1 MQQRHHLIALAVLSF
16 IGLAQAQNTTQAP
29 ASKLDRV
36 EVTGSMIKRTD
47 SETPAPVSVISRQM
61 IERSGATSLDELL
74 RMDSATGTGSLNDM
88 DTGNGFATGTASIG
102 LRGMGSAATLTLV
115 NGRRLAPAA
124 VVDPNS
130 GQSTVFNINSIP
142 VSAIERIEIL
152 KDGASSLYGSDAM
165 AGVVNI
171 ILRRDYQ
178 GKLLSFNAQ
187 QRLTDGLF
195 KTATGSAMLGF
206 GNLDTD
212 GFNVFGGID
221 VYKRDGVMITEAPNL
236 VRQDLFGPLFARL
249 AIDSSSAYPGNLY
262 TYNNG
267 KSGSF
272 RAMLPGCAAENQ
284 LPTSATNA
292 VPICKYNADAAGI
305 QYTGDQT
312 RKAGFLRGS
321 FALNKDTTIS
331 AELLASRVE
340 SAYTDVPTSRTESLT
355 QWGDAKGNPVL
366 FNGLALPGTHPDNP
380 TRLATVAKPVVM
392 KVGSSSYSFT
402 KPTVLGLRYRFAD
415 IPASS
420 SSVADNLR
428 MVLSATSTLAGWD
441 IDTGL
446 LHHIQKNQRIGEG
459 RLSLS
464 GLNQALASGSY
475 RFGGNNTPEAIAG
488 IARNTLDEGRSVTS
502 SVDAR
507 GSRELGQMAGGA
519 MMLGLGGELR
529 RETFSV
535 EADPLMAKGDIIGR
549 GIGEASGSRNVSAA
563 YAELQLPF
571 FKGLETQIA
580 LRGEHYND
588 FGSSLTGKLGAKYK
602 LSEAV
607 ALRSTVATGFRAP
620 SLSQIAK
627 SAVFAFSTVQD
638 KQLCPVKSTGNDDC
652 ERRISSVNLS
662 NPALQPE
669 KSKSYTLGLL
679 FEPTRGAELVLDA
692 WYFDRKG
699 EVDRLSAQQV
709 IDRES
714 EFPGAVIRL
723 SSDVPGKPGQITQV
737 LRQFRNLSQSQTGGI
752 DFETSY
758 RWKAIEGNDFKLKF
772 SGSRMLTRKRQTEDG
787 QPVIETLG
795 FYGVPRIKSRVSVD
809 WDRGPWSMTVTSNYA
824 GSFRSHGATS
834 TCQAELVDAKRE
846 DLCTM
851 AAWVTGDVS
860 LVYRGFGG
868 MKIGATLRNFTGSKP
883 PFDPTE
889 GDTGFDS
896 TYSNP
901 YGRYLSVSASY
912 EF

>member
-1 MQQRHHLIALAVLSF
+1 MQQRFHLIALAVLSTC
-16 IGLAQAQNTTQAP
+16 GLAQAQQGEP
-29 ASKLDRV
+29 ASKLERV
-36 EVTGSMIKRTD
+36 EVTGSMIKRLD
-47 SETPAPVSVISRQM
+47 SETPAPVSVISRKM

-74 RMDSATGTGSLNDM
+74 RMDSSTGTGSLNDM

-102 LRGMGSAATLTLV
+102 LRGMGSAATLTLI

-130 GQSTVFNINSIP
+130 GQSTVFNVNSIP
-142 VSAIERIEIL
+142 VSAIERVEIL

-171 ILRRDYQ
+171 ILRKDYRGQ
-178 GKLLSFNAQ
+178 LVSLNAQ
-187 QRLTDGLF
+187 QSLLDGLF

-206 GNLDTD
+206 GNLDSD
-212 GFNVFGGID
+212 GFNLFGGID
-221 VYKRDGVMITEAPNL
+221 VYKRDGVMIAEAPDR
-236 VRQDLFGPLFARL
+236 VRQDLFGPLFGRL
-249 AIDSSSAYPGNLY
+249 TTDSTSAYPGNLY
-262 TYNNG
+262 TYNAG

-272 RAMLPGCAAENQ
+272 RAMMPGCAPENQ

-292 VPICKYNADAAGI
+292 VPVCKFNADAAGI

-321 FALNKDTTIS
+321 LALGKDTILS

-340 SAYTDVPTSRTESLT
+340 SAYAEASTSRTEALT
-355 QWGDAKGNPVL
+355 QWGDAKGNAVL
-366 FNGLALPGTHPDNP
+366 FNGLALPGSHPDNP

-392 KVGSSSYSFT
+392 KVGSNSYSFT

-415 IPASS
+415 IPSAS

-428 MVLSATSTLAGWD
+428 FVLSATTLVAGWD
-441 IDTGL
+441 VDTGF

-464 GLNQALASGSY
+464 GLNKALETGSY
-475 RFGGNNTPEAIAG
+475 RFGGSNSAEAIAG

-502 SVDAR
+502 SLDAR
-507 GSRELGQMAGGA
+507 GSRELGELAGGA

-549 GIGEASGSRNVSAA
+549 GIGEAQGSRNVAAA
-563 YAELQLPF
+563 YAELQLPLV
-571 FKGLETQIA
+571 KNLETQVA
-580 LRGEHYND
+580 LRGEHYSD
-588 FGSSLTGKLGAKYK
+588 FGSAVTGKLGAKYK
-602 LSEAV
+602 LMDGL
-607 ALRSTVATGFRAP
+607 ALRGTHATGFRAP

-652 ERRISSVNLS
+652 ERRISSVNQS
-662 NPALQPE
+662 NPNLQPE

-679 FEPTRGAELVLDA
+679 FEPAKGAELVLDA

-699 EVDRLSAQQV
+699 EVDRLTAQQV

-714 EFPGAVIRL
+714 EFSDSVIRFA
-723 SSDVPGKPGQITQV
+723 SDVPGKPGQITQV
-737 LRQFRNLSQSQTGGI
+737 LRKFRNLAQSKTGGI
-752 DFETSY
+752 DFESSF
-758 RWKAIEGNDFKLKF
+758 RWSASEGNDFKIKF
-772 SGSRMLTRKRQTEDG
+772 SGSRMLTRKRQAEEG

-795 FYGVPRIKSRVSVD
+795 FYGVPRVKSKVSLD
-809 WDRGPWSMTVTSNYA
+809 WDRGPWSLTLTSNYA
-824 GSFRSHGATS
+824 GSFRSHSATGS
-834 TCQAELVDAKRE
+834 CQAELVEAKRE

-851 AAWVTGDVS
+851 AAWVTGD
-860 LVYRGFGG
+860 LAMVYRGFNGL
-868 MKIGATLRNFTGSKP
+868 KLSATLRNFTGAKP

-901 YGRYLSVSASY
+901 YGRYLSVTASY